1 MDVIDESKLNDILPK
16 YDELKLSGKNLAQQY
31 VSAFNTGMNIYQC
44 INQLQG
50 YIEWV
55 IKAVND
61 VVKLWNTEVSESI
74 DQSKAIVRET
84 TTEQFNTE
92 WTNKQPELIEQVNTL
107 TTNQFN
113 NEKSIFNDKLDALD
127 ARMDTFSNPNLLIN
141 PDFKINQRAKSTY
154 SSTGAG
160 CTVDR
165 WVGTNVKTVV
175 NSDDTVSVSS
185 LSGTGY
191 YTQHEENI
199 SYGKHTYSIYVQAIT
214 GTVKA
219 FFKNKDSKDIELGT
233 LKQGLNTFT
242 SVDDGF
248 KSIFLSVAG
257 GSSVT
262 LKYAKV
268 EQGTVATTFITPNMT
283 EELIKCYRFY
293 QIVSIDML
301 KISFNENQGFIPF
314 TPKTKMRSTPTLSY
328 WTNKLYMR
336 KSYTDMTL
344 EELAFNRAW
353 VSGDTVIGVEFN
365 VSYNRISMLTPINNH
380 LDRFELDAEIY

>member
-1 MDVIDESKLNDILPK
+1 MGVIDESKLNNILPK
-16 YDELKLSGKNLAQQY
+16 YDELKLSGRNLAQQY

-61 VVKLWNTEVSESI
+61 VVKLWDTEVSESI

-141 PDFKINQRAKSTY
+141 SDFKINQRGKSTY

-160 CTVDR
+160 GTVDR
-165 WVGTNVKTVV
+165 WVGTNVNTYV
-175 NSDDTVSVSS
+175 NSDGAVTVSS
-185 LSGTGY
+185 LSGVGY
-191 YTQHEENI
+191 YTQHEESI

-214 GTVKA
+214 GTVKVLY
-219 FFKNKDSKDIELGT
+219 KNKDSNDIELGT
-233 LKQGLNTFT
+233 LKKGLNTFT
-242 SVDDGF
+242 SSNDGF
-248 KSIFLSVAG
+248 KSFFLAIEG

-268 EQGTVATTFITPNMT
+268 EQGTVSTSFIAPNPVEEYPKCQRYFQYIQKLYCVPLIYERTIINSSDKYFQTTNGNLPT
-283 EELIKCYRFY
+283 EMRIKPTLTYETLGQSDNSTFTGSASFELTSK
-293 QIVSIDML
+293 SIDTVTL
-301 KISFNENQGFIPF
+301 DHEISNF
-314 TPKTKMRSTPTLSY
+314 TIT
-328 WTNKLYMR
+328 
-336 KSYTDMTL
+336 
-344 EELAFNRAW
+344 
-353 VSGDTVIGVEFN
+353 
-365 VSYNRISMLTPINNH
+365 INGIN
-380 LDRFELDAEIY
+380 LDAEIY